1 MNVFKILKKNM
12 FTFPRKCIIIT
23 LKGEIKYE

>member
-1 MNVFKILKKNM
+1 MNVFKIFKNM

-23 LKGEIKYE
+23 LKGEIKYD